1 MREINI
7 VLFGVSLQSANKGCE
22 ALAYSLFS
30 ILNDLLKQC
39 NMRAKVSSVVYL
51 PKGEALERDLSA
63 FDRIDHTF
71 LPNRKKSLAA
81 QLAIAK
87 AVWNADLCVDMTEGD
102 SFSDIYG
109 KSRFY
114 WRTFE
119 KVFVLL
125 CGKKLILGPQTYGP
139 YSVSAVRRLAS
150 WVLKQAY
157 AVCTRDE
164 ASAQLVESLTGRD
177 VCVSTDIAFSLPAD
191 TNRLPEK
198 TGKRIGINVSGL
210 LFGGGYTGDDQF
222 GLTVDYREYLNR
234 LIIWCLDK
242 RMEVWLIPHVI
253 MDPENPNVEND
264 LAICNLLQQRFPQCH
279 IPDALDSPMTIKG
292 YLSQMDVLIGGRMH
306 AVIGAF
312 SCGVASIPF
321 AYSKKFGDLFASL
334 GYYYLID
341 GRSMTTEDALAA
353 TCAMI
358 EDSDRLTESVA
369 AYQEMIH
376 ERTAKFV
383 EILDRCLREC
393 DHSYE
398 MV

>member
-30 ILNDLLKQC
+30 ILNDLLRLRD
-39 NMRAKVSSVVYL
+39 MRAKVSSVVYL
-51 PKGEALERDLSA
+51 PKGEVLERDLSA

-81 QLAIAK
+81 QLAIVK

-139 YSVSAVRRLAS
+139 YGSSAVRHLAS
-150 WVLKQAY
+150 WVLKRAC
-157 AVCTRDE
+157 AVCARDE
-164 ASAQLVESLTGRD
+164 ASARLVESLTGRD

-191 TNRLPEK
+191 ASRLPVK
-198 TGKRIGINVSGL
+198 TWKRIGINVSGL
-210 LFGGGYTGDDQF
+210 LFGGGYTGNDQF
-222 GLTVDYREYLNR
+222 GLTVDYRKYLNR

-242 RMEVWLIPHVI
+242 GMEVWLIPHVV
-253 MDPENPNVEND
+253 MDSEISNVEND
-264 LAICNLLQQRFPQCH
+264 LAVCRLLQGRFPQCH
-279 IPDALDSPMTIKG
+279 IPDVLDSPMAIKG

-321 AYSKKFGDLFASL
+321 AYSKKFGDLFGSL
-334 GYYYLID
+334 GYHYLID
-341 GRSMTTEDALAA
+341 GRSMTTEDALIA

-358 EDSDRLTESVA
+358 EGSGKLKESVA
-369 AYQEMIH
+369 ACQEKIH
-376 ERTAKFV
+376 ERTVRFL
-383 EILDRCLREC
+383 EILDGCLREF